1 MIKERQIVMRRY
13 AFGVDI
19 GGTTVKIGLFE
30 TSGILSDKWE
40 IQTRTSESGRYI
52 LEDIADAIRNKC
64 KEKQI
69 AQDEIQGIGIGV
81 SGPVFEGTI
90 VNKCVNLG
98 WGVIN
103 VVEIMERLTG
113 IKNIVVGND
122 ANVAALG
129 EMWKGAGEGHKN
141 VVMITLGTGVGGGIV
156 IDGKIVSGRFGAAG
170 EIGHIQV
177 EKEEKRFCGCGKH
190 GHLEQYASA
199 TGIVWKTTE
208 LLKTTTESSMLRK
221 IDEITAKAVFD
232 AAKTG
237 DSLALKVVQFV
248 GEKMGQALSY
258 ISCIID
264 PEVFVI
270 GGGVSKAGSI
280 LVDEIRKYYK
290 GATFHA
296 SEKTDIVLAMCG
308 NDAGM
313 YGAVKMVLN

>member
-1 MIKERQIVMRRY
+1 MMKRY

-30 TSGILSDKWE
+30 TSGVLLDKWE
-40 IQTRTSESGRYI
+40 IQTRTSEGGRHI
-52 LEDIADAIRNKC
+52 LEDIAVAIQRKC
-64 KEKQI
+64 EEKQI
-69 AQDEIQGIGIGV
+69 VLAEIQGIGMGV
-81 SGPVFEGTI
+81 PGPILKGGI
-90 VNKCVNLG
+90 VNQCVNLG
-98 WGVIN
+98 WGVTH
-103 VVEIMERLTG
+103 VGKIMEELTG
-113 IKNIVVGND
+113 IQNIAVGND

-129 EMWKGAGEGHKN
+129 EMWKGAGKGCKN
-141 VVMITLGTGVGGGIV
+141 VVMVTLGTGVGGGIV
-156 IDGKIVSGRFGAAG
+156 LDGKIVSGRFGAAG
-170 EIGHIQV
+170 EIGHIRV
-177 EKEEKRFCGCGKH
+177 EKDEKRLCGCGKQ